1 MIRPFSHEPRF
12 NWVLNMHD
20 SDRRRRFGT
29 VAFGQLDPSGAI
41 HFTLYAKS
49 GCQPWT
55 RRSEF
60 RNSFKKSPLK
70 HSSNL
75 DPDGLWCSV
84 HIGTWYI
91 FRDRPNTGHPHSNDL
106 KMSWSELLKY
116 WLPFFQKNDQIMP
129 RFQTNPLGN
138 FSDSNVQTGGEEG
151 WSVMDLMRI
160 HSFSRPL
167 QSVIGIGF
175 YQRSQ
180 KIKITTIGEKHG
192 ETHRTLPQFTTCF
205 NHIKIMF
212 FARNE
217 IELSS
222 KF

>member
-1 MIRPFSHEPRF
+1 MIRPFSHESRF

-75 DPDGLWCSV
+75 EVDPDEQKCRTPSTSGSLIQCSHWNMIYISGSSKYRAPPFQWFKNV
-84 HIGTWYI
+84 MVWIVEVLIALFSKKWSNYAPFPDKPTW
-91 FRDRPNTGHPHSNDL
+91 
-106 KMSWSELLKY
+106 K
-116 WLPFFQKNDQIMP
+116 FQ
-129 RFQTNPLGN
+129 RFQCTDRGAKKVDPSWTSWAFTHSRAPAVRDWNRVLPSRSPQLGRN
-138 FSDSNVQTGGEEG
+138 MEKLTEHYHSSQHFS
-151 WSVMDLMRI
+151 
-160 HSFSRPL
+160 
-167 QSVIGIGF
+167 
-175 YQRSQ
+175 
-180 KIKITTIGEKHG
+180 TI
-192 ETHRTLPQFTTCF
+192 
-205 NHIKIMF
+205 
-212 FARNE
+212 
-217 IELSS
+217 
-222 KF
+222 